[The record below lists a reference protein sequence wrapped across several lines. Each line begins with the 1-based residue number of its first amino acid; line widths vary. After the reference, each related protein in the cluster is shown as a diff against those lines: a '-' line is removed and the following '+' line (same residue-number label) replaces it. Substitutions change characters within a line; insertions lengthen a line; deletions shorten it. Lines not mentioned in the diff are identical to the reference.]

1 MSTSAKQSAAL
12 ATLPTATLTDSPY
25 LIAAFETRLPTTTI
39 AHFID
44 YYDNTH
50 VPLIKTL
57 TGASFPLSH
66 SRHYLKHVQNP
77 PPTSSDEENPRA
89 FRWDGRRLQQRR
101 RHHHDI

>member
-1 MSTSAKQSAAL
+1 MSTSAKQDTAL
-12 ATLPTATLTDSPY
+12 ATFPLATLTNSPY
-25 LIAAFETRLPTTTI
+25 LIAAFEIRLPTTAV

-50 VPLIKTL
+50 IPLIKTL

-66 SRHYLKHVQNP
+66 ARQYLKRVQNP

-89 FRWDGRRLQQRR
+89 FRRDGRRLQL
-101 RHHHDI
+101 RHHHHHEI